1 MRREMNSVRCA
12 AALLLAM
19 LAAGCTDH
27 RDRDARRLTGGDPRQ
42 GRELLDRYG
51 CDACHTIPGVRGAR
65 GLVGPP
71 LAGIADRV
79 YIAGVMENTPSNM
92 VRWIKDPPAVDSMTA
107 MPNVGVSETEARH
120 IAAYLYTLR

>member
-1 MRREMNSVRCA
+1 MRREMNIVRRGA
-12 AALLLAM
+12 AFLLAT
-19 LAAGCTDH
+19 LVVACGDH
-27 RDRDARRLTGGDPRQ
+27 RGRDARRLTGGDPQ
-42 GRELLDRYG
+42 LGRELLDRYG

-79 YIAGVMENTPSNM
+79 YIAGVLENTPSNL

-107 MPNVGVSETEARH
+107 MPSLGVSEAEARH